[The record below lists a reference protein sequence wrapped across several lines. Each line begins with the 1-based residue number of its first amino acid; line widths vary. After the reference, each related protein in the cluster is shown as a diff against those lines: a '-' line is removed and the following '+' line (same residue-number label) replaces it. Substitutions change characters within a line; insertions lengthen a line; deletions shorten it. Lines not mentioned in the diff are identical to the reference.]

1 MGVDIARRARGRF
14 VTVSV
19 PARGEVW
26 YVDLEPVRGP
36 EQGGRRPVLV
46 ISSDQYNCGP
56 TSLLLV
62 IPITS
67 TQRGV
72 LYHVS
77 VKPPEGGLTR
87 PSDILCDAVCS
98 VSKARVGTR
107 LGAITAKTMRQVE
120 DRLRLLQ
127 GL

>member
-1 MGVDIARRARGRF
+1 VKI
-14 VTVSV
+14 

-26 YVDLEPVRGP
+26 YVDLEPVRGH

-46 ISSDQYNCGP
+46 ISSDAYNRGP
-56 TSLLLV
+56 AELLLV
-62 IPITS
+62 IPVTS
-67 TQRGV
+67 KQRGV

-77 VKPPEGGLTR
+77 LDPPEGGLTN
-87 PSDILCDAVCS
+87 PSDVLCDAIRS
-98 VSKARVGTR
+98 ISRQRVGRR
-107 LGAITAKTMRQVE
+107 LGVISPEKLAVIE